1 MGMYG
6 GSMREP
12 IGLHCWLDAPPRRL
26 LDPQQLYECGGASG
40 SSPMG
45 SSVGSGGGASPSGT
59 FSASGTAGAAAAAGL
74 VRVVVAEGGPIY
86 AATLRDMDDAICI
99 HY

>member
-6 GSMREP
+6 GSLSAS
-12 IGLHCWLDAPPRRL
+12 IAGLMPYHAAYLIPNN
-26 LDPQQLYECGGASG
+26 YMSVGGAGG

-59 FSASGTAGAAAAAGL
+59 FPASGTAGAAAAAGL
-74 VRVVVAEGGPIY
+74 MRVVVAEGGPIY

-99 HY
+99 H